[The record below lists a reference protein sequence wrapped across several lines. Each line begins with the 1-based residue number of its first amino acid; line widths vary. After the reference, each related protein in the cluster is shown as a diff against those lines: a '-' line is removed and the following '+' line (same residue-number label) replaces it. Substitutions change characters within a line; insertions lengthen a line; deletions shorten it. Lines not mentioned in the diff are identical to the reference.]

1 MVDRDGGAGHACC
14 GGGGE
19 MNIKDEIAQHR
30 YTIMRLRVR
39 GLSTKPQNHLQHQLQ
54 VMQELATTVVQ
65 QRDDLGRQ
73 LDKAKAHIQFL
84 EEELRERGDV

>member
-1 MVDRDGGAGHACC
+1 MVDCDGGAGHDSCS
-14 GGGGE
+14 GVGE
-19 MNIKDEIAQHR
+19 MNIKDELTQHR

-65 QRDDLGRQ
+65 QRDDLVRT
-73 LDKAKAHIQFL
+73 LEKAKAHIEFL
-84 EEELRERGDV
+84 ENEIRARGEA